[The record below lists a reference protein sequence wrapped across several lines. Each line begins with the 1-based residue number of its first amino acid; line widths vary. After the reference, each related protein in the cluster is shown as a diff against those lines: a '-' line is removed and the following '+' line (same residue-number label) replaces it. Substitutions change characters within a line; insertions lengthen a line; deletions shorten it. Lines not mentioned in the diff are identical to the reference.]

1 MVAVAILAL
10 LITAGGSAHAAPT
23 SDPVEQTAEL
33 IEAIAPRSSPLEVG
47 SEADGAIHFITETA
61 VTTIPL
67 SPELPVTIEDADG
80 LVAPFGIDLPAEVNV
95 TSAQTATDGTVVF
108 PAVGR
113 GVDVAVQTTTAG
125 DVRLQTVIADPEAP
139 HTFTY
144 DFSDG
149 IAPKLR
155 DDGSALLVSDDDG
168 EVVMSRGEVAPP
180 WAVDAAGRDV
190 DTSYT
195 VEGSKLI
202 QMVRPGPGATY
213 PIVADPTVTV
223 GTGIYVYFSQQ
234 ETKSIAASP
243 ITDRAHYVGILCGA
257 IPNGPAAAACMAITG
272 DTIKSIANT
281 FKSAAKNKQ
290 RVELKFLVVPMP
302 PHATPMLTLVG
313 WKPVA

>member
-1 MVAVAILAL
+1 MA
-10 LITAGGSAHAAPT
+10 
-23 SDPVEQTAEL
+23 
-33 IEAIAPRSSPLEVG
+33 RSL
-47 SEADGAIHFITETA
+47 
-61 VTTIPL
+61 
-67 SPELPVTIEDADG
+67 
-80 LVAPFGIDLPAEVNV
+80 
-95 TSAQTATDGTVVF
+95 
-108 PAVGR
+108 
-113 GVDVAVQTTTAG
+113 
-125 DVRLQTVIADPEAP
+125 
-139 HTFTY
+139 
-144 DFSDG
+144 
-149 IAPKLR
+149 
-155 DDGSALLVSDDDG
+155 
-168 EVVMSRGEVAPP
+168 PP

-223 GTGIYVYFSQQ
+223 GTGIYVYFFSARDQV
-234 ETKSIAASP
+234 
-243 ITDRAHYVGILCGA
+243 DRGEPHHGQSHYVGILCGA